1 MTQDVLDT
9 TQGAVSEG
17 AATILSKP
25 KLAYN
30 RQEAAALLG
39 IHTNTLD
46 RLVQRGLIKPSRAL
60 RTPLFSHMELLRF
73 LEETR

>member
-1 MTQDVLDT
+1 MPQNEVDT
-9 TQGAVSEG
+9 TQGDVSEHTT
-17 AATILSKP
+17 ALPSRT

-30 RQEAAALLG
+30 RKEAAALLG
-39 IHTNTLD
+39 IHPNTLD
-46 RLVQRGLIKPSRAL
+46 RLVERGLIKPSRAL